1 MKQLMTDMMGFSP
14 LDEELEIFFD
24 FSKKTSIN
32 DELSW
37 TDIVKALNEIKQY
50 LNERAKKAVNYSS
63 YGDYTFDCYHHRN
76 RASKP
81 NIPYRSPVCMGM
93 DYGFY
98 DFKNCGKIKV
108 NNVHKPLIKCPE
120 TLYAES
126 KIKLGEW
133 AK

>member
-1 MKQLMTDMMGFSP
+1 MTDMMGFSP
-14 LDEELEIFFD
+14 LDEELEIFFS
-24 FSKKTSIN
+24 FSGKKSVN
-32 DELSW
+32 DEITW
-37 TDIVKALNEIKQY
+37 NEIVNILNEVKIY
-50 LNERAKKAVNYSS
+50 LNERAKKAVNYTS

-81 NIPYRSPVCMGM
+81 NIPYKSPASMGM
-93 DYGFY
+93 DYGFE
-98 DFKNCGKIKV
+98 DFRNCEDIKV

-126 KIKLGEW
+126 KIKLGDW